1 MTARRNLKRILLK
14 LSGEALKGSQE
25 FGIDFEFVHR
35 LAGEIRE
42 LVDTTGVELAVVIGG
57 GNYIRGGSQTH
68 IDRAV
73 GDYMGM
79 LATMLNSLAL
89 QATFEERGL
98 QTRVLS
104 ALEIKEV
111 AESYIRR
118 RAIRHLEKGR
128 VVIFACG
135 TGNPFFTTDTAAAL
149 RGAEIEADAILKA
162 TNVDGVYSADP
173 RRDPSATR
181 YDEISFTEALAQ
193 NLRVMDATALSLCRE
208 NGIPVIVFDLHTPG
222 NIRKVVQGERVGTY
236 VGGDNDAN

>member
-1 MTARRNLKRILLK
+1 MNQRHSMKRILLK

-42 LVDTTGVELAVVIGG
+42 MVDSTGIELAVVIGG
-57 GNYIRGGSQTH
+57 GNYIRGGNQKH

-89 QATFEERGL
+89 QATFESAGL
-98 QTRVLS
+98 QTRILS
-104 ALEIKEV
+104 ALDIKEV

-149 RGAEIEADAILKA
+149 RAAEIDAQAILKA
-162 TNVDGVYSADP
+162 TNVDGVYNADP
-173 RRDPSATR
+173 HLDPTAER
-181 YDEISFTEALAQ
+181 YDQITFSDALAQ
-193 NLRVMDATALSLCRE
+193 DLRVMDATALSLCRE
-208 NGIPVIVFDLHTPG
+208 NNIPIIVFDLHTHG
-222 NIRKVVQGERVGTY
+222 NIRRVVQGEKVGTY
-236 VGGDNDAN
+236 VGDNNHAN

>member
-1 MTARRNLKRILLK
+1 MNQRHSMKRILLK

-25 FGIDFEFVHR
+25 FGIDFEFVHS

-42 LVDTTGVELAVVIGG
+42 LVDSTGIELAVVIGG
-57 GNYIRGGSQTH
+57 GNYIRGGNQKH

-89 QATFEERGL
+89 QATFESAGL

-104 ALEIKEV
+104 ALDIKEV

-149 RGAEIEADAILKA
+149 RAAEIDAQAILKA

-173 RRDPSATR
+173 HLDPIAER
-181 YDEISFTEALAQ
+181 YEEITFTDAIAQ
-193 NLRVMDATALSLCRE
+193 NLRVMDTTALSLCRE
-208 NGIPVIVFDLHTPG
+208 NKIPVIVFDLHTHG
-222 NIRKVVQGERVGTY
+222 NIRRVVQGEKVGTY
-236 VGGDNDAN
+236 VGDDNHAD